1 MTSDQAKQTDILCR
15 PARLAPSQSTGY
27 NGTEGPPHLV
37 SGLFS
42 RTEDLSGLPDTF
54 LDLDLDLARGMKTGT
69 FFLSLLRLT
78 RGLEGRLPEI
88 IRR

>member
-1 MTSDQAKQTDILCR
+1 MTSDQSQQTDILCR
-15 PARLAPSQSTGY
+15 PAGLAPSQSTGY
-27 NGTEGPPHLV
+27 NGTEGAPHLG

-54 LDLDLDLARGMKTGT
+54 LDLDLARGMKTGT

>member
-1 MTSDQAKQTDILCR
+1 M
-15 PARLAPSQSTGY
+15 
-27 NGTEGPPHLV
+27 
-37 SGLFS
+37 FS

-54 LDLDLDLARGMKTGT
+54 LDLDLARGMKTGT